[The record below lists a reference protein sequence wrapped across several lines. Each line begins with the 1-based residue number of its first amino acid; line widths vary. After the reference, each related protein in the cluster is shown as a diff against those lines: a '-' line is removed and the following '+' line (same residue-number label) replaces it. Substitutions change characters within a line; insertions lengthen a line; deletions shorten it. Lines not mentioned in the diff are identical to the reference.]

1 MANAAYL
8 GLETATSLL
17 ISYEAVA
24 LAHRKSNNI
33 ENIYAEQ
40 DGRNPNQN
48 VNYKCGFA
56 LLIINA
62 SIIEGTLRS
71 IISERLLE
79 DIAKATDGARAQ
91 GRTGPTKAESLL
103 AKYHSDVEMQG
114 GWEKLKE
121 QYSFYFDK
129 SLSEEIGK
137 DLSETLE
144 VLFLLRNVL
153 AHGTAIVQ
161 PSVNMDNTM
170 KDIYPYNWQRQLQ
183 RASVYL
189 EKIFGKGDIFKN
201 LADYSMPEHFLEKT
215 KELFL
220 AVEKSFGPI
229 PPRASKTIGMLHQY
243 SFGYVHY
250 TR

>member
-1 MANAAYL
+1 MANAAFI

-17 ISYEAVA
+17 ISYEALA
-24 LAHRKSNNI
+24 LAHRRSKDI
-33 ENIYAEQ
+33 EGINAEQ

-71 IISERLLE
+71 IISEHLLD
-79 DIAKATDGARAQ
+79 DIAKATEVACEQ
-91 GRTGPTKAESLL
+91 GRAGPTTAELLL
-103 AKYHSDVEMQG
+103 AKYHSEVEMQG
-114 GWEKLKE
+114 GWEKLKG

-129 SLSEEIGK
+129 SLMEEIGK

-153 AHGTAIVQ
+153 AHGTAIIQ
-161 PSVNMDNTM
+161 PSIQMDKTM
-170 KDIYPYNWQRQLQ
+170 KDIYPYNWQRQSQ

-189 EKIFGKGDIFKN
+189 EKVFHKGDIFKN

-215 KELFL
+215 KEVFS

-229 PPRASKTIGMLHQY
+229 PPRASQTVGMLHRY
-243 SFGYVHY
+243 SFGYIHY
-250 TR
+250 TK

>member
-1 MANAAYL
+1 MASTSFI

-17 ISYEAVA
+17 ISYEALA
-24 LAHRKSNNI
+24 LAHRKSKDI
-33 ENIYAEQ
+33 EGIYAEQ
-40 DGRNPNQN
+40 SGRHPNQN

-56 LLIINA
+56 LLIVNA

-71 IISERLLE
+71 IISERLLD
-79 DIAKATDGARAQ
+79 DIVKSIGDAREQ

-114 GWEKLKE
+114 GWEKLKG

-137 DLSETLE
+137 DLSESIE

-161 PSVNMDNTM
+161 PSIKMDESM
-170 KDIYPYNWQRQLQ
+170 KDVYPYNWQRQLQ

-189 EKIFGKGDIFKN
+189 EKVFSKGDIFQN

-215 KELFL
+215 KELFS
-220 AVEKSFGPI
+220 AVDNSFGPI
-229 PPRASKTIGMLHQY
+229 PPRASKTVEMLHGY
-243 SFGYVHY
+243 NFGYVHY